1 LRTEGR
7 TNGHYQP
14 YSQYS
19 EDGTLNKLM
28 LVQLIS
34 LIYYKTELSRSFPV
48 YDKKVAYICIIL
60 GSAYI
65 YLPIKIYVCTN
76 QEVMTN

>member
-1 LRTEGR
+1 
-7 TNGHYQP
+7 
-14 YSQYS
+14 
-19 EDGTLNKLM
+19 M

-48 YDKKVAYICIIL
+48 YDKKVACICIIL